1 MPNGWAAV
9 GRLRVACF
17 LAGFFTTMV
26 SYMEK
31 RGYSVVQKWRE
42 NLLHT
47 DMSTPG
53 PVRDEFW
60 YNVIKVSL
68 AILKKSNLQETWW
81 KEYKNRSNAN
91 IKDTLMKI
99 LAPAMLDFFE
109 HPCTKAC
116 LSAMKRPDLPFL
128 LIIDEAAYLYHTNYM
143 HGFMW
148 VLDEPVVANL
158 SKMGNEGCPQAK
170 EFFVLML
177 GTHSQISHFAP
188 DYIFPSERYFSGRQS
203 LPSVFL
209 SLDWDSGVDLPE
221 RLIRFSQSG
230 CIKNLVK
237 WGRPMWLSLYNS
249 LDRHRIFQNKTQ
261 IDASILNKIILYAV
275 EKLREP
281 DRRLGSGSKS
291 PGNEESSLT
300 TFAILAIRLHL
311 DLDFAA
317 PSRASTLVMSR
328 LRWLI
333 DVDSHRKYIVTTYGS
348 EPVIA
353 EAAAY
358 LLNSSSN
365 GDDLDIRPSIN
376 PWIAHLEELERQLL
390 QGYVNKG
397 AHGEL
402 TARLL
407 RIYIL
412 VTNIF

>member
-1 MPNGWAAV
+1 MPKGWAAV
-9 GRLRVACF
+9 ARLRVACF
-17 LAGFFTTMV
+17 LAGFFRIMV
-26 SYMEK
+26 SYMEN
-31 RGYSVVQKWRE
+31 RGYSVVQKWRT

-47 DMSTPG
+47 NISTPG
-53 PVRDEFW
+53 PARNEFW
-60 YNVIKVSL
+60 YDVIKTSL

-81 KEYKNRSNAN
+81 KKYEKRTNAD
-91 IKDTLMKI
+91 IKEMLMKI
-99 LAPAMLDFFE
+99 LEPAMIAFFK

-116 LSAMKRPDLPFL
+116 LSAMRRTDLPFL
-128 LIIDEAAYLYHTNYM
+128 LIIDEAAYLYQTNYM
-143 HGFMW
+143 HSFMW

-158 SKMGNEGCPQAK
+158 RKMGPDYPQANQ
-170 EFFVLML
+170 FFVLML

-188 DYIFPSERYFSGRQS
+188 DYIYPSERYFTGTQS

-221 RLIRFSQSG
+221 RSIRFNQSA
-230 CIKNLVK
+230 CIQNLVK
-237 WGRPMWLSLYNS
+237 WGRPMWLSFYNG
-249 LDRHRIFQNKTQ
+249 LDRHKTFQNKTQ
-261 IDASILNKIILYAV
+261 FDASILKKTIIYAV

-281 DRRLGSGSKS
+281 DRRQGRSKS
-291 PGNEESSLT
+291 LVNEESSLT

-333 DVDSHRKYIVTTYGS
+333 DVDSHRKYIITTYGS
-348 EPVIA
+348 EPILA

-358 LLNSSSN
+358 LLNSASG
-365 GDDLDIRPSIN
+365 GDDSVVPSSIN

-390 QGYVNKG
+390 HGHVNKG

-407 RIYIL
+407 RIYPCC
-412 VTNIF
+412 